1 MRRKMDVKKL
11 EKYTPPGIDFANQF
25 KLCMCGWSAAIGWS
39 ISYLV
44 KYATARADLYKYSL
58 KGPVIREGAVITSF
72 YDLVHEGLDSFD
84 GFTMF
89 YLVMLGVLVYHY
101 IYYYQG
107 SKSIYLMRRLPD
119 KWEMHRRSITL
130 PFAMLVIGALTQ
142 MALWML
148 YYGIYLTCTPTE
160 CLATVILINH

>member
-1 MRRKMDVKKL
+1 MRRKVDVTKF
-11 EKYTPPGIDFANQF
+11 EKYTPPGIDFVNQF

-44 KYATARADLYKYSL
+44 KYATARAELYEYSL

-84 GFTMF
+84 GFAVF

-119 KWEMHRRSITL
+119 KWEMHRRSVALPLTMLMLGVITK
-130 PFAMLVIGALTQ
+130 

-148 YYGIYLTCTPTE
+148 YYGIYLMCTPQE
-160 CLATVILINH
+160 CLPQVLINY